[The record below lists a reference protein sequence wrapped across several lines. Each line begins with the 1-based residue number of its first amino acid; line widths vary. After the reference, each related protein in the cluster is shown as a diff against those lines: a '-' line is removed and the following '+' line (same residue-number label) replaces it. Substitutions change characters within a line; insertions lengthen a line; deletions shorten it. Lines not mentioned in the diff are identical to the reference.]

1 MPLDCPLCDNLNRLH
16 ELPDDEL
23 VWQFPHSVALLGPW
37 QYYTGYCVLV
47 SRVHHAELHLMTEP
61 ARSAFFQE
69 MILLSWAIAVG
80 FGPRKMNCESLG
92 NQVPHVHWHLFPRS
106 ANDPDTLKPVWV
118 ALDRAER
125 DEDEKR
131 RLQAAR
137 NMTRSEIVARLR
149 WNLQRL
155 NAPTL

>member
-1 MPLDCPLCDNLNRLH
+1 
-16 ELPDDEL
+16 
-23 VWQFPHSVALLGPW
+23 
-37 QYYTGYCVLV
+37 
-47 SRVHHAELHLMTEP
+47 
-61 ARSAFFQE
+61 
-69 MILLSWAIAVG
+69 
-80 FGPRKMNCESLG
+80 MNCESLG

>member
-1 MPLDCPLCDNLNRLH
+1 
-16 ELPDDEL
+16 
-23 VWQFPHSVALLGPW
+23 
-37 QYYTGYCVLV
+37 
-47 SRVHHAELHLMTEP
+47 
-61 ARSAFFQE
+61 
-69 MILLSWAIAVG
+69 
-80 FGPRKMNCESLG
+80 
-92 NQVPHVHWHLFPRS
+92 
-106 ANDPDTLKPVWV
+106 LKPVWV